1 MATPSPSVE
10 LKSSP
15 AAPEEAMDVKS
26 TNFEDNVWYK
36 KYQLLKRKCSEFEQV
51 DSSVAKLKNSL
62 VTVYV
67 LHSITTHSPTFF
79 FCSVYCS

>member
-1 MATPSPSVE
+1 MMATPSPSVE

-26 TNFEDNVWYK
+26 TNFEDNIWYK

-51 DSSVAKLKNSL
+51 D
-62 VTVYV
+62 
-67 LHSITTHSPTFF
+67 
-79 FCSVYCS
+79 